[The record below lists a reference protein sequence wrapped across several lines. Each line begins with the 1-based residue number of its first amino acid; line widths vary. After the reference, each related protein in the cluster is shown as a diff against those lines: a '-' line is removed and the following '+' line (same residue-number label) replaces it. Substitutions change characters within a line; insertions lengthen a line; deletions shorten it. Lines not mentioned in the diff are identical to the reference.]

1 MTAREFLLKRFP
13 TNKYWDCPVP
23 KHYWEIM
30 EEYAKAYHEEQKK
43 MTTPAVSKS
52 VSIEGR
58 ELLLDFKQW
67 EYKNNICY
75 DDTSEICIIDRYLEE
90 KSSNSC

>member
-30 EEYAKAYHEEQKK
+30 EEYAKAYHEEQVKLLA
-43 MTTPAVSKS
+43 PSAVNNS
-52 VSIEGR
+52 VSIER
-58 ELLLDFKQW
+58 EALLAFKRFISKTPQIELEYYSDEEFTDF
-67 EYKNNICY
+67 
-75 DDTSEICIIDRYLEE
+75 YL
-90 KSSNSC
+90 KPNSC